1 MFHLEQCFIVE
12 VSIFGIFWKIHLP
25 TICIEYFW
33 CAKQYVLLVWDSSL
47 LLSIWAVSGSFQK
60 LKAGLLESF
69 KETQCL
75 FTLKM
80 WVTLNSIFSA
90 CFFHSSEH
98 LWLGPYHP
106 MVFLPICFPSLSS
119 MANDHWGQLS
129 LKKKTLQWH
138 ARTWENRSLTVVL
151 LCLVPTCFTSLI
163 VLFLRVSPV
172 AQWVFTTRQNLK
184 SLYCVWGSAFTRAI
198 SYALSGVFQNISKL
212 CSEDTPPQPYWLDSN
227 FMVCNL

>member
-1 MFHLEQCFIVE
+1 MNWANSKLGIYYEKWALNRKEKWSQLFYMFHLEQCFIVE

-75 FTLKM
+75 FILKM

-106 MVFLPICFPSLSS
+106 MVFPSLSS

-129 LKKKTLQWH
+129 LKKKNPSVTCQDLRKQVFDSGPPLSSP
-138 ARTWENRSLTVVL
+138 NL
-151 LCLVPTCFTSLI
+151 L
-163 VLFLRVSPV
+163 
-172 AQWVFTTRQNLK
+172 
-184 SLYCVWGSAFTRAI
+184 Y
-198 SYALSGVFQNISKL
+198 
-212 CSEDTPPQPYWLDSN
+212 
-227 FMVCNL
+227 